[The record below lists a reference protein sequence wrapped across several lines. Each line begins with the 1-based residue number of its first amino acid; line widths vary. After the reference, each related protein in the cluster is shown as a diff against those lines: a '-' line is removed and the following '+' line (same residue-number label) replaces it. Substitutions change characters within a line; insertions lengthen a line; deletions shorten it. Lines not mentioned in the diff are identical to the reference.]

1 MRYSRGYV
9 RKQRGRWIGAYY
21 LKGKRTSKSLGL
33 VKDLTKGD
41 AKEKLAELVKESR
54 RAGEVTFLGPFV
66 EGPYFSFYGRK
77 WKHSTRDKN
86 IIRVRAHLV
95 RAFSNRELAS
105 FKRDELQDFLDSKA
119 RFSYSLVNK
128 LRFDLK
134 QIFDMA
140 IAEGLLKLNPALL
153 LFSPKGAKRPD
164 RKVMGSKEISALLQ
178 VLESRERL
186 VAKLCIFAGL
196 RPGEVFALR
205 WGSIADTFISVRER
219 VYEGVLDSPKS
230 ERGTRQ
236 GALAKVLIADI
247 AAWKTVAV
255 DTGETAFVFRS
266 ERGTPLSSH
275 NIWQRNMQ
283 PKLKE
288 VGLEWC
294 TFQVMR
300 RTFVSLC
307 KATGGDPKAIADQ
320 CGHDI
325 GVSVNVYTQSTLDSK
340 LELVNRLERSLIE

>member
-1 MRYSRGYV
+1 MRYSTGYL
-9 RKQRGRWIGAYY
+9 RKQRGKWIGAWSVN
-21 LKGKRTSKSLGL
+21 GRRVSESIGL
-33 VKDLTKGD
+33 VKDLAKGD
-41 AKEKLAELVKESR
+41 AKEKLAELIKESR
-54 RAGEVTFLGPFV
+54 QGGEVTLFGPFV
-66 EGPYFSFYGRK
+66 EGPYFSFYSRK
-77 WKHSTRDKN
+77 WKHSTRGKN

-95 RAFSNRELAS
+95 REFRDVNLSS
-105 FKRDELQDFLDSKA
+105 FKRDGLQDFLDSKA

-128 LRFDLK
+128 PRK
-134 QIFDMA
+134 KRS
-140 IAEGLLKLNPALL
+140 GL
-153 LFSPKGAKRPD
+153 
-164 RKVMGSKEISALLQ
+164 I
-178 VLESRERL
+178 
-186 VAKLCIFAGL
+186 AKLCVLAGL

-205 WGSIADTFISVRER
+205 WGSIAETFVKVRER

-230 ERGTRQ
+230 ARGTRE
-236 GALAKVLIADI
+236 GALGEGLIADI

-255 DTGETAFVFRS
+255 DTGESAFVFRS

-275 NIWQRNMQ
+275 NIWQRNME
-283 PKLKE
+283 PKLKA

-300 RTFVSLC
+300 RPFVSLC

-340 LELVNRLERSLIE
+340 LELVNRLERSLLE

>member
-1 MRYSRGYV
+1 MRYSTGYV

-21 LKGKRTSKSLGL
+21 VQGKRTSKTLGL
-33 VKDLTKGD
+33 TKDLTKGD
-41 AKEKLAELVKESR
+41 AKEKLAELIKEGR
-54 RAGEVTFLGPFV
+54 QAGEVTLLGPFV
-66 EGPYFSFYGRK
+66 EGPYFSFYRRK
-77 WKHSTRDKN
+77 WKDSTRRKN
-86 IIRVRAHLV
+86 VIRVRAHLV
-95 RAFSNRELAS
+95 RAFENRELSS
-105 FKRDELQDFLDSKA
+105 FRRDELQDFLDSKA
-119 RFSYSLVNK
+119 RFSSSLVNK

-153 LFSPKGAKRPD
+153 LFCPREAKRPD
-164 RKVMGSKEISALLQ
+164 RKVMMTDQISVLFGAL
-178 VLESRERL
+178 ENRERL
-186 VAKLCIFAGL
+186 VAKLCVLAGL

-205 WGSIADTFISVRER
+205 WGGIAGTFLKVNER

-230 ERGTRQ
+230 ARGTRE
-236 GALAKVLIADI
+236 GALAEGLIADI

-255 DTGETAFVFRS
+255 NAGETAFVFPS

-275 NIWQRNMQ
+275 NIWQRNME
-283 PKLKE
+283 PKLRS

-307 KATGGDPKAIADQ
+307 KAAGGDPKAIADQ